1 MNGHD
6 RIVVGASLGGL
17 DALQR
22 LLSQL
27 PADFPAAVFVVQHT
41 AAQGPGLL
49 AGILDRVCPM
59 QVRPALDGDEIV
71 NGRIYVAQPDR
82 HLLVNEGRI
91 RTPRGPKENNSR
103 PAVDPLFRS
112 AAACYGPRVVGI
124 ILTGR
129 LDDGSAGL
137 LAVKR
142 CNGVTMVQEP
152 GDAFCD
158 EMPRNALEA
167 AEPVDYQLA
176 VAEMGPR
183 LKALAEK
190 PAGERV
196 PVPGDIRLEVR
207 MAERTDSLIKG
218 EKSLGSLV
226 PIACP
231 ECGGPL
237 WQKDES
243 RLQYFRCHVGHAFTA
258 LTLLA
263 KQNEEV
269 ERSLWMTLRSL
280 EEQENL
286 MTRMANDAARRGRD
300 RSAGLFSER
309 MPEIRQ
315 AADEIRRLLAG

>member
-1 MNGHD
+1 MAGHD
-6 RIVVGASLGGL
+6 RIVIGASLGGL

-22 LLSQL
+22 LLAQL
-27 PADFPAAVFVVQHT
+27 PADFAAAVFVVQHT
-41 AAQGPGLL
+41 AADSPGLL

-59 QVRPALDGDEIV
+59 KAAPALDGEEIV
-71 NGRIYVAQPDR
+71 SGRIYVAPPDR
-82 HLLVNEGRI
+82 HLLVHEGHV

-124 ILTGR
+124 VLTGR

-167 AEPVDYQLA
+167 AEPVDYQLP

-183 LKALAEK
+183 LKALADK
-190 PAGERV
+190 PAGKRV
-196 PVPGDIRLEVR
+196 PVPGDIQLEVR
-207 MAERTDSLIKG
+207 MAERSGSLVKG
-218 EKSLGSLV
+218 EENLGSLV
-226 PIACP
+226 PIVCP

-263 KQNEEV
+263 KQNEDV

-280 EEQENL
+280 EEQEDL
-286 MTRMANDAARRGRD
+286 LARMAKHAANRGRE
-300 RSAGLFSER
+300 RSAGSYSER
-309 MPEIRQ
+309 MPELRQ